1 MGKIKYLFLLISILV
16 LVGCSEE
23 EPVHVPKKQQNVE
36 VERTVI
42 KKVYVP
48 EESFDEYDPY
58 NGEITETSASYWY
71 VYYEYEDG
79 TDNYQGYKVVEIDV
93 PYYDVNKV
101 ILAIRPD
108 LNNKDFYKEDNGIWL
123 GVKFFNRVSFETYR
137 NYQEDKNK

>member
-1 MGKIKYLFLLISILV
+1 MEKLKYIFLLVFTLV
-16 LVGCSEE
+16 LVGCSNEQ
-23 EPVHVPKKQQNVE
+23 PTQVPKKPQSTE

-48 EESFDEYDPY
+48 EESFDEYDQY
-58 NGEITETSASYWY
+58 NGDITDTSASYWY
-71 VYYEYEDG
+71 VYYEYKDDK
-79 TDNYQGYKVVEIDV
+79 DNYEGYEVVEIDV

-108 LNNKDFYKEDNGIWL
+108 LNNEDFYKESNSIWL
-123 GVKFFNRVSFETYR
+123 GVRFFHRVSFETYR

>member
-1 MGKIKYLFLLISILV
+1 MEKIKYLFLLVPILV
-16 LVGCSEE
+16 LVGCGEE
-23 EPVHVPKKQQNVE
+23 EPVHLPKKSENVE

-71 VYYEYEDG
+71 VCYEYKDDK
-79 TDNYQGYKVVEIDV
+79 DNYEGYKVVEIDV

-108 LNNKDFYKEDNGIWL
+108 LNNEDFYKEDNGIWL
-123 GVKFFNRVSFETYR
+123 GVRFFHRVSFETYK